1 MNDWK
6 IILKELSCPRATKD
20 LKFNTKNRNMAI
32 KDEDIKYGPL
42 NLDDEKYWEKLAEHW
57 DTTSDVAK
65 KSKCSN
71 CMAFDISPRMK
82 ECMPIED
89 VKGGL
94 GYCWMHDFKCHE
106 DRTCYTWAKG
116 GAITSDKKSKKNQMK
131 REEKDIKKFFRR
143 KNREKIIR
151 TKNPEKIIRRKQP
164 EISER
169 ERQFRARHGKSS
181 SQAYDEMEERI
192 SENKKVM
199 SMTDEEFKEHMAN
212 KNKVDVSDKNLPF

>member
-1 MNDWK
+1 MDDWK

-32 KDEDIKYGPL
+32 KDEDIKYGPI
-42 NLDDEKYWEKLAEHW
+42 NLEDDKYWVDLADHW
-57 DTTSDVAK
+57 NTTPDVAK

-143 KNREKIIR
+143 KN
-151 TKNPEKIIRRKQP
+151 PEKIIRRKKP
-164 EISER
+164 EISEK
-169 ERQFRARHGKSS
+169 ERAFRARHGKSS
-181 SQAYDEMEERI
+181 SKAIREMEEEI
-192 SENKKVM
+192 AEDKKVM
-199 SMTDEEFKEHMAN
+199 SMTDEEFKEYMAN

>member
-1 MNDWK
+1 MSDWK

-32 KDEDIKYGPL
+32 KDEDIKYGPI
-42 NLDDEKYWEKLAEHW
+42 NLEDDKYWVDLADHW
-57 DTTSDVAK
+57 NTTSDVAK

-131 REEKDIKKFFRR
+131 REKKEIKKFR
-143 KNREKIIR
+143 KV
-151 TKNPEKIIRRKQP
+151 IRRKKP
-164 EISER
+164 KISER
-169 ERQFRARHGKSS
+169 ERQFRQRHGKSS
-181 SQAYDEMEERI
+181 SKAIKEMHEKV
-192 SENKKVM
+192 SENEKVRRM
-199 SMTDEEFKEHMAN
+199 SDEEFKEYMAN
-212 KNKVDVSDKNLPF
+212 KNKVDLSDKNLPF